1 MASSFWNIAYQQATK
16 SGVLVAKVYSFLHV
30 TTNYLAFPA
39 YAFGPSMIPTLHPS
53 GNVVLAER
61 ISKLSRGDVV
71 VFQSPEDP
79 NKLPTKRVV
88 GLEGDSVSF
97 VVDPGK
103 NDESRTIVVPK
114 GHVWVEGDY
123 TQNSRDSRS
132 FGPVPYALV
141 QGRLLWRVTLAVSY
155 MMERLIPFQMLCSQV
170 KGFQFR
176 CFALKSNFGSG
187 NCLKIIICFAAAA
200 AALFVKGHL
209 LIYK

>member
-141 QGRLLWRVTLAVSY
+141 QGRLLWRIISKIVKFSLVYINCESSDALLSS
-155 MMERLIPFQMLCSQV
+155 ERLSVQMLCSQV
-170 KGFQFR
+170 KFW
-176 CFALKSNFGSG
+176 
-187 NCLKIIICFAAAA
+187 
-200 AALFVKGHL
+200 
-209 LIYK
+209 

>member
-1 MASSFWNIAYQQATK
+1 MILVLESKQMASSFWNVAYQQAMR
-16 SGVLVAKVYSFLHV
+16 SGVFVAKVYSFLHV

-61 ISKLSRGDVV
+61 ISKPSRGDVV

-88 GLEGDSVSF
+88 GLEGDCVSF

-123 TQNSRDSRS
+123 IQNSRDSRS
-132 FGPVPYALV
+132 FGPVPYGLI
-141 QGRLLWRVTLAVSY
+141 QGRLLWRVW
-155 MMERLIPFQMLCSQV
+155 PFQD
-170 KGFQFR
+170 
-176 CFALKSNFGSG
+176 FGPIG
-187 NCLKIIICFAAAA
+187 PPTTT
-200 AALFVKGHL
+200 
-209 LIYK
+209 

>member
-1 MASSFWNIAYQQATK
+1 MASSFWNIAYQQAMK

-61 ISKLSRGDVV
+61 ISKLSRGDVIV
-71 VFQSPEDP
+71 LQSPEDP

-141 QGRLLWRVTLAVSY
+141 QGRLLWR
-155 MMERLIPFQMLCSQV
+155 MLCSQV

-176 CFALKSNFGSG
+176 CFALKSDFV
-187 NCLKIIICFAAAA
+187 CVAAAA

>member
-1 MASSFWNIAYQQATK
+1 MASSFWNIAYQQAMK

-61 ISKLSRGDVV
+61 ISKPSRGDVV

-114 GHVWVEGDY
+114 DAFLL
-123 TQNSRDSRS
+123 SRLSKS
-132 FGPVPYALV
+132 LILFINLSQAKAASIFLLV
-141 QGRLLWRVTLAVSY
+141 LPF
-155 MMERLIPFQMLCSQV
+155 LIRIQ
-170 KGFQFR
+170 
-176 CFALKSNFGSG
+176 
-187 NCLKIIICFAAAA
+187 
-200 AALFVKGHL
+200 
-209 LIYK
+209 